1 MNADNNNYYCFI
13 TAIFI
18 NYYYY
23 YLGQTFQSKIISKI
37 QYLNKHY
44 PRLKHIAVDG
54 GMNLDTVNLVAKAGA
69 NMIISGSSIFN
80 VPINNIIEIGY
91 NYMNLVNSVN

>member
-1 MNADNNNYYCFI
+1 MSADLLYYDF
-13 TAIFI
+13 
-18 NYYYY
+18 YYNLYV
-23 YLGQTFQSKIISKI
+23 GQTFQTKIISKI
-37 QYLNKHY
+37 QYLNKHD

-80 VPINNIIEIGY
+80 VPNNNII
-91 NYMNLVNSVN
+91 L